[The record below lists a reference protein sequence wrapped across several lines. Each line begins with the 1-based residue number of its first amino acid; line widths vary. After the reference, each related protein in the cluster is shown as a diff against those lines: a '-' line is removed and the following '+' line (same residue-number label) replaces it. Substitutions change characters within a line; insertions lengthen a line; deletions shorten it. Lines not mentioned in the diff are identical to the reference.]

1 MPRGGI
7 CFKSSEMISTSLK
20 FWGVRGSI
28 PTPGPETVG
37 IGGNTSC
44 VEVRVGKEIIILDA
58 GTGIRPL
65 GLSLAKEFAGVPM
78 NLTLLI
84 SHTHWD
90 HIQGFP
96 FFMPVYSPANKV
108 HIRGYE
114 GARARFSSILLAQ
127 MESPYFP
134 VEMTRLPANIDIEE
148 LKEFDFHVGD
158 IPVRAKLL
166 NHPGVCAGYRIE
178 TPGGAIA
185 YLPDNEP
192 QVHLRK
198 IQQRRG
204 VEVSAETMA
213 RSERNDADLVEFIRG
228 AKVLII
234 DSHYTSEEYPH
245 HMAWGHAD
253 AETVT
258 RIAMEAGVERLFL
271 FHHNPEHDDAQV
283 AAKAKACQK
292 VAKGSGLIVEAAVE
306 GASLKW
312 SSPAKIYS
320 RV

>member
-1 MPRGGI
+1 MT
-7 CFKSSEMISTSLK
+7 STLIK

-28 PTPGPETVG
+28 PTPGPDTVVV
-37 IGGNTSC
+37 GGNTSC

-65 GLSLAKEFAGVPM
+65 GLSLAEEFKDVPL
-78 NLTLLI
+78 NLTILI

-96 FFMPVYSPANKV
+96 FFRPAYSPANKV

-114 GARARFSSILLAQ
+114 GARARFSTTLLAQ

-134 VEMTRLPANIDIEE
+134 VEMKKLPANIDIEE
-148 LKEFDFHVGD
+148 LQEFDFHVGEV
-158 IPVRAKLL
+158 PVQAKLL
-166 NHPGVCAGYRIE
+166 NHPGVCAGYRLE

-192 QVHLRK
+192 QVHLREE
-198 IQQRRG
+198 QQRNG
-204 VEVSAETMA
+204 IDVSSETMA
-213 RSERNDADLVEFIRG
+213 RSTRSDGSLVEFVRG

-234 DSHYTSEEYPH
+234 DSHYMAGEYPR

-253 AETVT
+253 AEVVT
-258 RIAMEAGVERLFL
+258 RLAMEAGVERLLL
-271 FHHNPEHDDAQV
+271 FHHSPEHNDEQVMAKV
-283 AAKAKACQK
+283 AACKKLAR
-292 VAKGSGLIVEAAVE
+292 GSGMIVEAAVE
-306 GASLKW
+306 GLTLKW
-312 SSPAKIYS
+312 SGARKKAAA
-320 RV
+320 

>member
-1 MPRGGI
+1 MN
-7 CFKSSEMISTSLK
+7 STMLK

-28 PTPGPETVG
+28 PTPGPDTVK

-44 VEVRVGKEIIILDA
+44 VEVRVGGEIIILDA

-65 GLSLAKEFAGVPM
+65 GLSLAAEFKDVPL

-96 FFMPVYSPANKV
+96 FFTPVYSPANKV

-114 GARARFSSILLAQ
+114 GSRARFSSILLAQ

-134 VEMTRLPANIDIEE
+134 VEMTQLPANIDIEE
-148 LKEFDFHVGD
+148 LQEFAFQVGQ

-178 TPGGAIA
+178 TPGGDIA

-192 QVHLRK
+192 QVHLRNVQLQCG
-198 IQQRRG
+198 IQVG
-204 VEVSAETMA
+204 AETMSRA
-213 RSERNDADLVEFIRG
+213 ERCDASLVEFIRG
-228 AKVLII
+228 ARVLII
-234 DSHYTSEEYPH
+234 DTHYLRDEYPL
-245 HMAWGHAD
+245 HMAWGHAE
-253 AETVT
+253 AESVT
-258 RIAMEAGVERLFL
+258 RLAMEAEVEQLFL
-271 FHHNPEHDDAQV
+271 FHHNPEHNDETV
-283 AAKAKACQK
+283 KAKVKACRK
-292 VAKGSGLIVEAAVE
+292 VAKGSPLKVEAAVE
-306 GASLKW
+306 GLTLKW
-312 SSPAKIYS
+312 
-320 RV
+320 

>member
-1 MPRGGI
+1 M
-7 CFKSSEMISTSLK
+7 KSTTLK

-28 PTPGPETVG
+28 PTPGPET
-37 IGGNTSC
+37 IEFGGNTSC
-44 VEVRVGKEIIILDA
+44 VEVRVGEEIIILDA

-65 GLSLAKEFAGVPM
+65 GLSLAEEFNGTPL

-134 VEMTRLPANIDIEE
+134 LEMTQLPANIDIEE
-148 LKEFDFHVGD
+148 LQEFHFHVGQTA
-158 IPVRAKLL
+158 VEAKLL

-198 IQQRRG
+198 VQMAVGQK
-204 VEVSAETMA
+204 VSAETMA
-213 RSERNDADLVEFIRG
+213 RSERNDAELLDFIRG

-234 DSHYTSEEYPH
+234 DSHYTPEEYPK

-253 AETVT
+253 AESVT
-258 RIAMEAGVERLFL
+258 RLAMKAEVEQLFL
-271 FHHNPEHDDAQV
+271 FHHNPEHNDAQV
-283 AAKAKACQK
+283 RAKTAACKKIAAKTK
-292 VAKGSGLIVEAAVE
+292 LIVEAARE
-306 GASLKW
+306 GLTLRW
-312 SSPAKIYS
+312 
-320 RV
+320 

>member
-1 MPRGGI
+1 M
-7 CFKSSEMISTSLK
+7 K

-28 PTPGPETVG
+28 PTPGPDTVK

-44 VEVRVGKEIIILDA
+44 IEVRIGKEIIILDA

-65 GLSLAKEFAGVPM
+65 GLSLAAEFKDVPL

-114 GARARFSSILLAQ
+114 GARARFSSIILAQ

-134 VEMTRLPANIDIEE
+134 VEMTQLPANIDIEE
-148 LKEFDFHVGD
+148 LKEFDFHIGQ
-158 IPVRAKLL
+158 IPVRARLL

-198 IQQRRG
+198 CQSAAGQ
-204 VEVSAETMA
+204 EVSDETMA
-213 RSERNDADLVEFIRG
+213 RSQRNDEDLLDFIRD

-234 DSHYTSEEYPH
+234 DSHYTLAEYPL

-258 RIAMEAGVERLFL
+258 KLAMDAGVEQLFL
-271 FHHNPEHDDAQV
+271 FHHNPEHDDAQI
-283 AAKAKACQK
+283 
-292 VAKGSGLIVEAAVE
+292 VAKTAACKALARGSKLKVDAAVE
-306 GASLKW
+306 GLSLAW
-312 SSPAKIYS
+312 
-320 RV
+320 